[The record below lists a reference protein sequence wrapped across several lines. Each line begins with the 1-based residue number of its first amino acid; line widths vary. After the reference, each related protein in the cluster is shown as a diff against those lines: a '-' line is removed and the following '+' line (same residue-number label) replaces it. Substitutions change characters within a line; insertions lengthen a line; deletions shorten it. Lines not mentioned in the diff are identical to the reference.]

1 MSTIQHKY
9 IVTSG
14 ILGVDPGFK
23 ALNWRSD
30 VDTMFSIGI
39 VHLLTWFAATQVHI
53 TDIYARADNPYIV
66 TLITDEDIKHAM
78 DTLVGKHELTVQGRE
93 SMVHVSICCA
103 TSTEEV
109 ETLGFQ
115 K

>member
-23 ALNWRSD
+23 ALNWCGD

-39 VHLLTWFAATQVHI
+39 IHLLAWFAATQVHI
-53 TDIYARADNPYIV
+53 TDIYTRAANPYIV
-66 TLITDEDIKHAM
+66 TLITNEDIEHTM
-78 DTLVGKHELTVQGRE
+78 DTLFGKHELTV
-93 SMVHVSICCA
+93 
-103 TSTEEV
+103 
-109 ETLGFQ
+109 
-115 K
+115 